1 MAGLVHIYTGDGKG
15 KTTAA
20 IGLGIRACGRGKKVL
35 LVQFLK
41 GVQTGELFTIE
52 KLKPD
57 FEYYRN
63 EENKKFTW
71 NMNQEELEKM
81 KENVESMFQYAAKEA
96 MTGRRDLI
104 ILDEIMAA
112 ITSGFIAPDK
122 VIDFVKNKPSQL
134 ELVMTGRNAPPEL
147 IQLADYVSEI
157 KAVKH
162 PFSMGTAAREGIEF

>member
-1 MAGLVHIYTGDGKG
+1 MNGMVHIYTGDGKG

-81 KENVESMFQYAAKEA
+81 KENEEGMFQYAVKEA
-96 MTGRRDLI
+96 VAGGRDLI

>member
-1 MAGLVHIYTGDGKG
+1 MNGLVHIYTGDGKG

-81 KENVESMFQYAAKEA
+81 KENVEDMFQYAVKEA
-96 MTGRRDLI
+96 VAGGRDLI

>member
-41 GVQTGELFTIE
+41 GAQTGEIFTIE

-63 EENKKFTW
+63 EEIKKFLW
-71 NMNQEELEKM
+71 NMSQEELEEM
-81 KENVESMFQYAAKEA
+81 KENVEDMFQYAVKEA

-104 ILDEIMAA
+104 ILDEIMAS
-112 ITSGFIAPDK
+112 ITSGFIAPDE
-122 VIDFVKNKPSQL
+122 VINFVKSKPAEL

-162 PFSMGTAAREGIEF
+162 PLAMGITAREGIEF